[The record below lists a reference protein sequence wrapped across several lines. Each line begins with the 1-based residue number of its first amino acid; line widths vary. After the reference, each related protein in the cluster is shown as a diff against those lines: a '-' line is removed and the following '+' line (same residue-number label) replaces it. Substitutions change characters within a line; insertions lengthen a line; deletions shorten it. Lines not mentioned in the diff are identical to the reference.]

1 MIRIVEKLKLRR
13 ECAVPR
19 PVFSFEFFPPK
30 TSKGEEALYRT
41 VDDLK
46 NLEPDFISVTYGA
59 GGSTRAKTVEW
70 VDRIQNEH
78 GVTAMAHLTCVGASR
93 DEVGAVLDDLA
104 ARGIFNVLALRG
116 DPPKGEE
123 RFVPPADGFAH
134 ADQLVAWLRD
144 RAGGREFSV
153 GVAGYPE
160 KHPEAPDL
168 QTDLRRLVSKI
179 DAGADFVVTQLFFDN
194 DGYFQFVDR
203 LRALRVGRPE
213 CLVIPG
219 IMPITARDQMDRFV
233 TMCGAAIPDRLRA
246 DVLAAPDDAAV
257 VEVGLRY
264 AIEQCRDLLS
274 RGAPGIHFYTLN
286 KSSATRRIL
295 EALR

>member
-1 MIRIVEKLKLRR
+1 MNRIAEKLKLRR
-13 ECAVPR
+13 GQALSR
-19 PVFSFEFFPPK
+19 PVYSFEFFPPK
-30 TSKGEEALYRT
+30 TPKGEEALYRT

-46 NLEPDFISVTYGA
+46 RLEPDFVSVTYGA
-59 GGSTRAKTVEW
+59 GGSTREKTVEW

-93 DEVGAVLDDLA
+93 AEVGRVLDDLA
-104 ARGIFNVLALRG
+104 ARGIHNVLALRG
-116 DPPKGEE
+116 DPPRGEE
-123 RFVPPADGFAH
+123 KFVPPADGFAH
-134 ADQLVAWLRD
+134 AHELVKWLRS
-144 RAGGREFSV
+144 RAGGSAFSV

-168 QTDLRRLVSKI
+168 GTDLQRLADKI

-194 DGYFQFVDR
+194 DSYFSFVDR
-203 LRALRVGRPE
+203 LRALRANKPE

-219 IMPITARDQMDRFV
+219 IMPITAREQLDRFV
-233 TMCGAAIPDRLRA
+233 AMCGAGIPDRLRA
-246 DVLAAPDDAAV
+246 EVLSAPDEAAV
-257 VEVGLRY
+257 IEVGVRY
-264 AIEQCRDLLS
+264 AIEQCRDLLA